1 MLPALE
7 ADRFQLSVGRL
18 LLCLQ
23 KQDKTSFDAELEN
36 ARTQVTMLYQYFETV
51 GNRVCLQ
58 FIYCDDQTMS
68 SLSAASMES
77 YGRAYP
83 MLTRLHAL
91 HELQCG
97 YDLLLRPHN
106 NTSGNAKSSTSSAS
120 AGAGS
125 LHEKAFQA
133 LRWEDRLKYMS
144 PSVPQRSTLLAVR
157 RCILG
162 VCGLPNLV
170 AQNWLELSHSMRQL
184 GKFDSAR
191 LAVRNAQSYGLDAES
206 VLLQECRILRDSGE
220 VSRALMMLEP
230 VEVDLVAIKTALKN
244 AKKGAPLPAYLD
256 SEQKR
261 IILSERISLATQ
273 LMVDSRQKQGNSITS
288 RYNTVIALNKM
299 WPQAY
304 FDLAK
309 YHEFLYHDSKTKLQQ
324 SCADYLT
331 LNDAPAVAAG
341 TTGAASATSK
351 AAASAAQRLHQ
362 LLLDTQVM
370 CNNLLNAIEMFGNS
384 IILGVELAMQVLPRM
399 LTLWLSFTA
408 QQDLLTEA
416 AASSATATASVKRSD
431 TAAILQKCQSEANE
445 CMAKICA
452 AVPPST
458 WYVCMSQ
465 LVSRVLHRN
474 EDTVKLLVTILL
486 KILAKFPKQGIWHI
500 AALMFSFNTDR
511 KKVAKKLLQDT
522 YKTLQAAKSL
532 DAQMLVDS
540 QKVCQ
545 NLVSLAAHQCKERRI
560 RWPSVP
566 GVKLDVFL
574 VPSQAVLHHTNPLR
588 MLELS
593 SAEEASGAGAG
604 NSNYYTS
611 NQMFIASFNETV
623 DVASSKAKPKT
634 ISLLTV
640 CGKTV
645 RFLCKQEKDGDLRK
659 DARLME
665 FNTAVNRL
673 LTEDPEGR
681 KRHLRLRTYAVVCL
695 NEECGILE
703 WVNNTDCL
711 RQLITKSH
719 SYWPDFYPPLSYKD
733 VFQDFVDVQ
742 TKHEDDLA
750 KMMHFYARLL
760 AQHNYHPCFHR
771 WFLEQFPDPT
781 AWQEARSNFVR
792 SAAVWSAVG
801 HVIGLGDRHTEN
813 ILLDVTNGEMVH
825 VDFDCLFD
833 KGLTLLRPEIV
844 PFRLTPNIVDAM
856 GVTGVEGT
864 FRRTMEV
871 TMSVLREN
879 KDTLLSVLE
888 PFLRDPTVSW
898 SRSGRAQRNTDGST
912 TSTTTA
918 GVKGRD
924 HENKEAKEMLLK
936 ISERLNGVYNIAH
949 PHREKFLRGASKRG
963 ELAPVRGIGVSKDE
977 MLPLSVQGQV
987 QRLIDEAT
995 APENLVQMYIGKFC
1009 FIIFIVCVVFMPAV
1023 TCNLILHAPLFCI
1036 FTGWQPWV

>member
-1 MLPALE
+1 
-7 ADRFQLSVGRL
+7 
-18 LLCLQ
+18 
-23 KQDKTSFDAELEN
+23 
-36 ARTQVTMLYQYFETV
+36 
-51 GNRVCLQ
+51 
-58 FIYCDDQTMS
+58 MS

-91 HELQCG
+91 HELECG
-97 YDLLLRPHN
+97 YDLLLHPKGEN
-106 NTSGNAKSSTSSAS
+106 GSGGGGGSSTTTTASAS
-120 AGAGS
+120 AA
-125 LHEKAFQA
+125 LREKHLQS

-162 VCGLPNLV
+162 VCEMPSLV

-184 GKFDSAR
+184 GKFDAAR
-191 LAVRNAQSYGLDAES
+191 MAVRNAEAYGLDSES

-230 VEVDLVAIKTALKN
+230 VELDLSGIKPLIKN
-244 AKKGAPLPAYLD
+244 ATKRGGVLPQYLD
-256 SEQKR
+256 TEQKR
-261 IILSERISLATQ
+261 VTLAKRISLATQ
-273 LMVDSRQKQGNSITS
+273 LMVDSRQKQGQIIVQ
-288 RYNTVIALNKM
+288 RYNAVIALHKM

-309 YHEFLYHDSKTKLQQ
+309 YHEFLYHDYKTKLQQ
-324 SCADYLT
+324 SLVDFYAQSEAGVL
-331 LNDAPAVAAG
+331 AAAG
-341 TTGAASATSK
+341 GGSAGSK
-351 AAASAAQRLHQ
+351 AATSAVQRQHQ
-362 LLLDTQVM
+362 LLHDTQVL
-370 CNNLLNAIEMFGNS
+370 CSSLINALEMFGNT
-384 IILGVELAMQVLPRM
+384 IILSADLAMQVLPRM

-408 QQDLLTEA
+408 EQDLLAEGTSAGAVGAGGA
-416 AASSATATASVKRSD
+416 ATGGVSSTARRTD
-431 TAAILQKCQSEANE
+431 GTTAILLKAQGETNE
-445 CMAKICA
+445 CMGKICE
-452 AVPPST
+452 AVPAST
-458 WYVCMSQ
+458 WYMCMSQ

-474 EDTVKLLVTILL
+474 EGTVNLLVTILL
-486 KILAKFPKQGIWHI
+486 KILGSFPKQGIWHI
-500 AALMFSFNTDR
+500 AALMFSFNSDR

-522 YKTLQAAKSL
+522 YKALQAVKSP

-545 NLVSLAAHQCKERRI
+545 NLVNLAAHQCKERKI
-560 RWPSVP
+560 RWASVP
-566 GVKLDVFL
+566 GVKLDNFL
-574 VPSQAVLHHTNPLR
+574 VPTQAVLHHTNPLR
-588 MLELS
+588 MLELKN
-593 SAEEASGAGAG
+593 G
-604 NSNYYTS
+604 NSANGGGGGSSYYSTDH
-611 NQMFIASFNETV
+611 MFISSFNENV

-673 LTEDPEGR
+673 LLDDPDGR

-711 RQLITKSH
+711 RQVIHKSH
-719 SYWPDFYPPLSYKD
+719 TYWPDFYPPLSYKD
-733 VFQDFVDVQ
+733 VFEDFVEIQ
-742 TKHEDDLA
+742 TKHEDDIP
-750 KMMHFYARLL
+750 KMVHYYARLL

-781 AWQEARSNFVR
+781 AWQEARTNFVR

-813 ILLDVTNGEMVH
+813 ILLDLTNGEMVH
-825 VDFDCLFD
+825 VDFDCIFD
-833 KGLTLLRPEIV
+833 KGLSLNRPEIV

-871 TMSVLREN
+871 TLSVLREN
-879 KDTLLSVLE
+879 KDILLSVLE

-918 GVKGRD
+918 GAAKGRD
-924 HENKEAKEMLLK
+924 HENKEAKEMLQK
-936 ISERLNGVYNIAH
+936 ISERLNGMYNIVH
-949 PHREKFLRGASKRG
+949 PHRDKFMRGASKRG
-963 ELAPVRGIGVSKDE
+963 EPTPVRGIGVAKSE
-977 MLPLSVQGQV
+977 ILPLSVQGQV
-987 QRLIDEAT
+987 QRMIDEAT
-995 APENLVQMYIGKFC
+995 APENLVQMYIGK
-1009 FIIFIVCVVFMPAV
+1009 
-1023 TCNLILHAPLFCI
+1023 
-1036 FTGWQPWV
+1036 